1 MFPNP
6 DNLSFLEDLYQA
18 WRRDPASVGP
28 EWRPFF
34 ADMGMDGS
42 EGTYQPQAHTP
53 RSIFSPTTSTAIQG
67 MDLREASRIAQV
79 WRLVN
84 AYRVR
89 GHLMADVD
97 PLQRQPILL
106 HPDLDP
112 LTYGF
117 TPSEMGHTV
126 PSGGL
131 FGMDE
136 ARLEEILSRLR
147 ETYCRTIGVE
157 FMHISDPGMKRWLQ
171 ERMETTRNRRSLDR
185 DTQVHRLR
193 KLLQAEGLE
202 QFLHTKFVGSKRFSL
217 EGAEGTITFL
227 DALLEECGQL
237 GVLEVVV
244 GMAHRGRLNIL
255 HTILNK
261 SAKQLFSEFEDV
273 DPMATL
279 GSGDVKYH
287 LGFSSDYSTR
297 GGARIHLSLTAN
309 PSHLEAVDP
318 VVVGRVRAKQDREAA
333 RLDRKGCLGLLIHG
347 DAAFAGQGL
356 VAETLNLA
364 DLEGY
369 ATGGTVHVVI
379 NNHIGFTTSP
389 RSSRST
395 PYCTDVAKMMQCPI
409 FHVNGEDVE
418 AMAQVAWLAAEFR
431 HTFQKD
437 VVIDINCYRR
447 YGHNELDEPSF
458 TQPLMYKA
466 IQSHPSPA
474 ETYQRQLLAAGRVSQ
489 SEVDA
494 IYGELRAS
502 MEEALAEVRGGSP
515 LKKKDLRS
523 PPTPWWKS
531 YRGGRDAD
539 VPQVDT
545 GVAAERLE
553 FITSRLMELPPGFSP
568 HPKTLSLMKK
578 RQEMGRGEVTLDWG
592 MAELL
597 AYGSLLLE
605 GHPVRITGQDCRR
618 GTFSHRHAARTDIK
632 TGEEYIPLCHLD
644 PSQARLSIYDS
655 SLSEAGVLGFE
666 WGYSLDYPDGLVI
679 WEAQFGDFANGAQ
692 VIIDQFISSSED
704 KWGRLSGLVMLL
716 PHGYEGQGPEHS
728 SARLERY
735 LQLCGDDNIQVVN
748 ATTPANIFHLL
759 RRQVCRPIRKPL
771 VVMSPKSLLR
781 DPRAV
786 SERSSLVNGRF
797 QRVIVEGPQE
807 AAAATRIILCTG
819 KIAYDIR
826 DIRDQLERRGDV
838 LVRVEQLYPLPQ
850 EELLGVLSTY
860 PNVQE
865 LVWVQEE
872 PEQMGAWYYMYMN
885 TRSLFGHLPMTVC
898 ARPASASPATGS
910 HKAHLIEA
918 RMLMEAVFSKEAIE
932 VIHNYYRVE
941 Y

>member
-6 DNLSFLEDLYQA
+6 DNLTFLEDLYQQ
-18 WRRDPASVGP
+18 WRRDPSSIGP

-34 ADMGMDGS
+34 DALGMDGS
-42 EGTYQPQAHTP
+42 LEDYQPRAHTR
-53 RSIFSPTTSTAIQG
+53 RSLFNAGDPAPSSGI
-67 MDLREASRIAQV
+67 DLREAERIAQV

-117 TPSEMGHTV
+117 SSSDMEHTV

-131 FGMDE
+131 FGIDT
-136 ARLEEILSRLR
+136 ARLDEVLRRLR

-171 ERMETTRNRRSLDR
+171 ERMETTLNRRPLDR
-185 DTQVHRLR
+185 ETQVHRLR

-217 EGAEGTITFL
+217 EGAEGTISFL
-227 DALLEECGQL
+227 DALIEECAQM
-237 GVLEVVV
+237 GVLEIVV

-255 HTILNK
+255 HTVLNK
-261 SAKQLFSEFEDV
+261 SARQLFSEFEDV

-287 LGFSSDYSTR
+287 LGFSSDYVTR
-297 GGARIHLSLTAN
+297 SGKKVHLSLTAN

-418 AMAQVAWLAAEFR
+418 ALAQVAWLAAEFR

-474 ETYQRQLLAAGRVSQ
+474 EAFQRQLISAGRVNQ
-489 SEVDA
+489 AEVDA
-494 IYGELRAS
+494 IYGELRAV

-523 PPTPWWKS
+523 PPTPWWQN
-531 YRGGRDAD
+531 YRGGRDLEVA
-539 VPQVDT
+539 QVET
-545 GVAAERLE
+545 GVPAEKLE
-553 FITSRLMELPPGFSP
+553 FITRRLMELPEGFTP
-568 HPKTLSLMKK
+568 HPKTLTLMKK
-578 RQEMGRGEVTLDWG
+578 RQEMGSGEIAVDWG

-605 GHPVRITGQDCRR
+605 GHPVRLTGQDCRR

-632 TGEEYIPLCHLD
+632 TGLEYIPLCHLSPD
-644 PSQARLSIYDS
+644 QARLSIYDS

-666 WGYSLDYPDGLVI
+666 WGYSLDCPEGLII

-748 ATTPANIFHLL
+748 ATTPANLFHLL
-759 RRQVCRPIRKPL
+759 RRQVRRPIRKPL

-786 SERSSLVNGRF
+786 SSRSALVSGRF
-797 QRVIVEGPQE
+797 QRVISEGP
-807 AAAATRIILCTG
+807 ADVATATRLVLCSG
-819 KIAYDIR
+819 KISYDIK
-826 DIRDQLERRGDV
+826 DIRDQLGRTSDV
-838 LVRVEQLYPLPQ
+838 LVRVEQLYPLP
-850 EELLGVLSTY
+850 ETELQAILDTY
-860 PNVQE
+860 PNVKE

-872 PEQMGAWYYMYMN
+872 PEQMGAWYYMFMN
-885 TRSLFGHLPMTVC
+885 TRKLFGHLPLTVC
-898 ARPASASPATGS
+898 ARLASASPATGS

-918 RMLMEAVFSKEAIE
+918 RMLMEAVFGQDALE
-932 VIHNYYRVE
+932 VIHNFYRVE